1 MLLTENEKKLNIGGS
16 MKGTTNVSSKQ
27 RSTQAIACSIVVLG
41 ERQGEGGAE
50 VGTRSR
56 SPQQNA
62 RVGDSLRTRRKLKA
76 WGFAL
81 ATFATPWALLL
92 RLLSQAG
99 WIEHQGARPSLV
111 GTVVADK

>member
-1 MLLTENEKKLNIGGS
+1 

-41 ERQGEGGAE
+41 GRQGEGDAK

-62 RVGDSLRTRRKLKA
+62 RVGDSSANQAETLRP
-76 WGFAL
+76 GVFAL
-81 ATFATPWALLL
+81 ATLATLWALRL

-111 GTVVADK
+111 GTVVADE

>member
-27 RSTQAIACSIVVLG
+27 RSTQANRLLYCRARRASGRGC
-41 ERQGEGGAE
+41 AE

-62 RVGDSLRTRRKLKA
+62 RVGDSLGTRRKLKA

-81 ATFATPWALLL
+81 ATLATLWALLL
-92 RLLSQAG
+92 VLLSQAG

-111 GTVVADK
+111 GTVVADE